1 RRYNRPHITARDAAE
16 ARSSYVPRPQAVVVE
31 DTRQREADIANRRS
45 AKGLVGLVAEQRNQ
59 FAKFAKLT
67 AVHVELPQ
75 KNRLAQHNAK
85 KRNRRALL
93 GEGTA
98 QIDTKVE
105 KLGPVFQGAPRF
117 GIHAFNASTGH
128 MRIDR
133 G

>member
-1 RRYNRPHITARDAAE
+1 M
-16 ARSSYVPRPQAVVVE
+16 VE
-31 DTRQREADIANRRS
+31 DTRHREADIANRRS

-75 KNRLAQHNAK
+75 KNRLTQHNAK

-98 QIDTKVE
+98 QIDTEVE
-105 KLGPVFQGAPRF
+105 KLRPIFQSAPGF